1 MRPEI
6 LAAVQIGHGLARTRF
21 GTPAHHF
28 AEILH
33 VVTGNGRRTERR
45 DGRDTGGIGRFQ
57 LVAEHFGLNIQCA
70 QIAVPRH
77 VGRERFAAREN
88 DVFHL
93 VEVADQLDRQRLGN
107 RQVHFELQHG
117 HPNRILRLRN
127 GRKQIAQLHLRRQVV
142 VLRGHA
148 LFELHLRIVHRALDR
163 RTRLFERRQRLFG
176 QQDIVEGLFHLG
188 HQRNTRRPRRLDG
201 RCDLRAVQLQR
212 PIDCRRE
219 ERHREAGRT
228 GKGIVGA
235 ERDTAAHRRL
245 FDRAGVL
252 PARRQRRQQIAARL
266 LLHVIVALH
275 VEIGHL
281 DRGVL
286 AEGHL
291 DRVVQRQPELR
302 RGASRCKRTESQ
314 C

>member
-1 MRPEI
+1 MRDDR
-6 LAAVQIGHGLARTRF
+6 AASTADAICVRF
-21 GTPAHHF
+21 
-28 AEILH
+28 
-33 VVTGNGRRTERR
+33 R
-45 DGRDTGGIGRFQ
+45 
-57 LVAEHFGLNIQCA
+57 
-70 QIAVPRH
+70 
-77 VGRERFAAREN
+77 
-88 DVFHL
+88 
-93 VEVADQLDRQRLGN
+93 
-107 RQVHFELQHG
+107 
-117 HPNRILRLRN
+117 
-127 GRKQIAQLHLRRQVV
+127 
-142 VLRGHA
+142 
-148 LFELHLRIVHRALDR
+148 
-163 RTRLFERRQRLFG
+163 
-176 QQDIVEGLFHLG
+176 
-188 HQRNTRRPRRLDG
+188 
-201 RCDLRAVQLQR
+201 LQR

-291 DRVVQRQPELR
+291 DRVVQRQPEPAPRHFPLQTHRKSVLKSIASYPFFSSVSYFFPFCFSRKSSIRRIPFSVEIPRRKFTTRNTSASFVDMLCDSNTSLR
-302 RGASRCKRTESQ
+302 TINPSTE
-314 C
+314 